1 MFFLW
6 SQSSV
11 KNIEWKTTTSGNFS
25 DVLEIQLIDTIVRNV
40 PLTGLNEVD
49 ITPKY
54 RLLSEQGEQLNRHL
68 PEVLIIGVKKS
79 GTRALLEFIRLHPD
93 VRAAGCEVHFFDRH
107 YNRGLHWYRNHMPPT
122 IGGQITMEKTP
133 SYFITKEVPF
143 RVHHMNPST
152 KCVSFVHC
160 KFLTSLMILWCIL
173 CFKFRLLVVVRDP
186 VTRAISDY
194 TQAASKRKEM
204 KSFEELAFLNQ
215 TTGQFSYFSDFLFE
229 FEFYQFC
236 IRGRTL
242 DYFEHNEEQLI
253 K

>member
-1 MFFLW
+1 M
-6 SQSSV
+6 QSD
-11 KNIEWKTTTSGNFS
+11 EWTKTTTSNFS
-25 DVLEIQLIDTIVRNV
+25 EVLEIQLIDTIVRNV

-107 YNRGLHWYRNHMPPT
+107 YSRGLHWYRNHMPPT

-152 KCVSFVHC
+152 KYEVYTMNVS
-160 KFLTSLMILWCIL
+160 KFHDIFGLLTFFYFLLTNNSGFWSLYEIQLEEP
-173 CFKFRLLVVVRDP
+173 FRI
-186 VTRAISDY
+186 TRKL
-194 TQAASKRKEM
+194 QA
-204 KSFEELAFLNQ
+204 
-215 TTGQFSYFSDFLFE
+215 
-229 FEFYQFC
+229 
-236 IRGRTL
+236 
-242 DYFEHNEEQLI
+242 NERR
-253 K
+253 